1 MNSADENNLNNSH
14 SDFILRAL
22 DIRKKFKSPD
32 GGEID
37 VLRGVNLEIARGESL
52 SLRGESG
59 AGKTTLLNIIA
70 CLESPTSGEVYW
82 DGKRVDNLSNSKQAK
97 LRGDFMGFVFQNYC
111 LVPELNALENVCLA
125 ARILG
130 VYNASVKS
138 RAISLLEKV
147 GLGHRVRHLPSQL
160 SGGEKQRVA
169 IARSILNSPRVI
181 LADEPTGNLD
191 ESTANDVMR
200 MFLDLC
206 SENNT
211 ALLLITHNPAFANLT
226 TRELVLYGGVWRA

>member
-1 MNSADENNLNNSH
+1 MVQGDCV
-14 SDFILRAL
+14 LRAV
-22 DIRKKFKSPD
+22 DIRKTFKSPN

-59 AGKTTLLNIIA
+59 AGKTTLLNIVA
-70 CLESPTSGEVYW
+70 CLETPTSGEIYW

-97 LRGDFMGFVFQNYC
+97 LRGGFMGFVFQNYC
-111 LVPELNALENVCLA
+111 LVPELNAVENVCLS

-130 VYNASVKS
+130 VFDSSIKR
-138 RAISLLEKV
+138 RALELLEKV
-147 GLGHRVRHLPSQL
+147 GLGNRAKHLPSQL

-169 IARSILNSPRVI
+169 IARAILNSPRLI

-200 MFLDLC
+200 MFLNLC
-206 SENNT
+206 AEHNT
-211 ALLLITHNPAFANLT
+211 ALMLITHNPDFAELT
-226 TRELVLYGGVWRA
+226 TRKLLLSKGVGNA